1 MPSSFMRAT
10 LPPGAS
16 LLLRVDRPLKLL
28 LVHARA
34 ALDSELARLVV
45 ELVAR
50 PALRPLGPRALPA
63 ALQFGLAHLR
73 AALDVQL
80 TCTLLELLACRLPSG
95 PHRVRLLAERGAR
108 LLRQVLQ
115 RLLLARAR
123 LRLLDVLACGRTLL
137 RRGH

>member
-50 PALRPLGPRALPA
+50 PALRPVGPRALPA
-63 ALQFGLAHLR
+63 ALAGRLVVDRCARRPPRLPMLRALLVDRARGDLLRASGR
-73 AALDVQL
+73 AAL
-80 TCTLLELLACRLPSG
+80 
-95 PHRVRLLAERGAR
+95 
-108 LLRQVLQ
+108 
-115 RLLLARAR
+115 LLLA
-123 LRLLDVLACGRTLL
+123 LDDVLVLAGALRALL
-137 RRGH
+137 HSARRHRSTS